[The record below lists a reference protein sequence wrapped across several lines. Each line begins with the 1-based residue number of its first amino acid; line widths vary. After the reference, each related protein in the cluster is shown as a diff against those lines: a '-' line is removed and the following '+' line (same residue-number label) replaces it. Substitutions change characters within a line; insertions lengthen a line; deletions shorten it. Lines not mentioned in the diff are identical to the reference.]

1 MGEVLHRLPNFVIA
15 AHRSKPIPLNTR
27 WDLDQVDQVGQDVA
41 LKFNVLVRVCRLPRR
56 YSMVSASVGISMPSS
71 GFFYLRSDQV
81 DLPVAL
87 VLSPSQ

>member
-1 MGEVLHRLPNFVIA
+1 M
-15 AHRSKPIPLNTR
+15 
-27 WDLDQVDQVGQDVA
+27 GQDVA

-56 YSMVSASVGISMPSS
+56 YSIGLSQRRHFHAIV
-71 GFFYLRSDQV
+71 YLRSDQV

>member
-1 MGEVLHRLPNFVIA
+1 MGEVLNRLPNFVIA

-56 YSMVSASVGISMPSS
+56 YSIGLSQRRHFHAIV
-71 GFFYLRSDQV
+71 YLRSDQV